1 MAKARVSSIGVM
13 PSDHYG
19 AHGQRQH
26 PPRVLQQLRQC
37 NDRQGKP
44 GQLAVDP
51 GEQVLELRHNVN
63 QQDCAHPCGNY
74 QYRDRV
80 GHGFLDPGF
89 EPLAFFQMN
98 RHALEQGFQGAG
110 YFASCYQIAIQLI
123 EVAGI
128 LTQGSGQGVAA
139 GNVLFQ
145 RLHQFAQ
152 L

>member
-1 MAKARVSSIGVM
+1 
-13 PSDHYG
+13 
-19 AHGQRQH
+19 
-26 PPRVLQQLRQC
+26 
-37 NDRQGKP
+37 
-44 GQLAVDP
+44 
-51 GEQVLELRHNVN
+51 
-63 QQDCAHPCGNY
+63 
-74 QYRDRV
+74 
-80 GHGFLDPGF
+80 
-89 EPLAFFQMN
+89 MN

-152 L
+152 LQVFDAFADDVEGLQQRDAGFEQGG